1 MEKISQSHFDKS
13 DLITVSCPQCSE
25 NLFTFS
31 RIILENGGAFS
42 LAVQIALPW
51 YMSATP
57 SLNTKSSFSACK
69 LNLLFGG

>member
-31 RIILENGGAFS
+31 RNILENDGGHS
-42 LAVQIALPW
+42 V
-51 YMSATP
+51 
-57 SLNTKSSFSACK
+57 
-69 LNLLFGG
+69 